1 MPTTEKPGLTR
12 DAIKYLAIFAS
23 ESYRQRV
30 SAGKHDPV
38 GSVYRHW
45 LLHSHYHVLF
55 SCGRLLLYT
64 FQEKIW
70 RKTSDLCRNLPGSL
84 YDSLWEFTAEYDLY
98 SVYLFYDPG
107 CSGKDDGK

>member
-12 DAIKYLAIFAS
+12 DAIKYLAIFTM
-23 ESYRQRV
+23 
-30 SAGKHDPV
+30 
-38 GSVYRHW
+38 
-45 LLHSHYHVLF
+45 LLNHIANVLLPENTILWEVF
-55 SCGRLLLYT
+55 IDIGYFTAITMC
-64 FQEKIW
+64 W